1 MSEDV
6 APRERRV
13 RRRRP
18 GLASALLGAGLL
30 IAVGF
35 GLGVIAGLVMEEP
48 DLVLDFVAGRT
59 ESVPLVGTEGRHPL
73 DLDTPPPPDVAAG
86 SPQSPEAASAG
97 DVPEAIGETRAVE
110 PSPDFEVGRQ
120 APGAD
125 AAAPGPG
132 PASAVVSPEGRFA
145 VQVGAFAEA
154 SAAEQ
159 LARRL
164 RKRGLPV
171 YVAPSASGDTERW
184 RVRVGPLPSRAEA
197 EQLAARLER
206 DERLST
212 WVLAES
218 PL

>member
-30 IAVGF
+30 IALGF

-59 ESVPLVGTEGRHPL
+59 ESVPLGGAEGRHPL
-73 DLDTPPPPDVAAG
+73 DLDTPPTPDVAAG
-86 SPQSPEAASAG
+86 SSRTPEAASAG
-97 DVPEAIGETRAVE
+97 DVPGASGETRALE
-110 PSPDFEVGRQ
+110 PSADFEVGRQ

-125 AAAPGPG
+125 PATPG
-132 PASAVVSPEGRFA
+132 PASAAVSPEGRFA